1 MTAETATEPG
11 GQLQLSEVEKAFPV
25 KGGLYQALS
34 PISFTVEGGSF
45 VALVGP
51 SGSGKSTLLRLVA
64 GLERP
69 TAGEICMD
77 GRPVTAPGPDR
88 GMVFQEYALLPWMT
102 VLDNVLFALDC
113 NPEGRSKKERRD
125 VALQYLEMVRLSDNA
140 DGRPSELSGGMK
152 QRVGLARTLALNPK
166 VLLMDEPFGAL
177 DALTRSVLQAELLG
191 ILEEFAKTVLL
202 VTHDVDEALLL
213 ADRVVVLSRGP
224 EARVEADVT
233 VPFERPRNRE
243 EVLTNPEYPEMHGKL
258 MDILTRELAA

>member
-1 MTAETATEPG
+1 LTV
-11 GQLQLSEVEKAFPV
+11 LSGE
-25 KGGLYQALS
+25 
-34 PISFTVEGGSF
+34 F
-45 VALVGP
+45 VALLGP
-51 SGSGKSTLLRLVA
+51 SGCGKSTLLRLVA

-125 VALQYLEMVRLSDNA
+125 VALQYLEMVCLSDNA

-191 ILEEFAKTVLL
+191 ILEESTKTVLL

-243 EVLTNPEYPEMHGKL
+243 EVLASPEYPGMHAKL
-258 MDILTRELAA
+258 MDILTRELVA

>member
-64 GLERP
+64 GLQRP

-191 ILEEFAKTVLL
+191 ILEEAAKTVLL

-243 EVLTNPEYPEMHGKL
+243 EVLASPEYPEMHGKL
-258 MDILTRELAA
+258 MDILTRELVA